1 MDLFPID
8 RSAGEAEQGRHPAD
22 DSSLPVSWM
31 WQDLPGDGFMNIE
44 YIIRG
49 L

>member
-1 MDLFPID
+1 MDLFLIA
-8 RSAGEAEQGRHPAD
+8 RSACEAEQGRHPAD
-22 DSSLPVSWM
+22 DSSLPVSGL

-44 YIIRG
+44 YIIRR